1 MRNQTSIGN
10 RILFL
15 KTEALGVKNLPPCLL
30 GKPKLVWFGELIKVC
45 TGIPSNITIYRSKE
59 RSFIYITFPTL
70 YISFS
75 QPAMLLSRGCPRY
88 VLNSCSPGHWL
99 CGQWPQGEGSSL
111 TTYLCLFPFPM
122 SFQLGI
128 QAEFSRFPFC
138 WGPEC
143 QLASCSLRGL

>member
-15 KTEALGVKNLPPCLL
+15 ITEALGVKNLPPCLL
-30 GKPKLVWFGELIKVC
+30 GRPKLFWFGELIKVC
-45 TGIPSNITIYRSKE
+45 TGIPSNIPIYRSKE
-59 RSFIYITFPTL
+59 RSFIYTTFPAL

-99 CGQWPQGEGSSL
+99 CGQWPQGEESSL
-111 TTYLCLFPFPM
+111 TTYLPSFVLIQRFISSHHSPFLVPHCTLRHI
-122 SFQLGI
+122 FI
-128 QAEFSRFPFC
+128 
-138 WGPEC
+138 
-143 QLASCSLRGL
+143 SLVFAIYN